1 MTNLDSILKNRDIT
15 SLTKVHIVKA
25 MVFPAVMYGY
35 EKWTVKKAEHGRI
48 DAFWTVVLER
58 TLESPLDRKEIQ
70 AVNPTGNQFWIFTG
84 RTDAQAE
91 APILWPPDKSQ
102 LTGNDP
108 DAKKDWRQEE
118 KGATEYEVIGW
129 HYQLNGHEFEQ
140 TQGEHKGRGGWHAG
154 VCRAAKSWTQ
164 LSD

>member
-70 AVNPTGNQFWIFTG
+70 AVNPTGNQFWIFIG

-91 APILWPPDKSQ
+91 DTILWPPDVKSW
-102 LTGNDP
+102 LTGKDP
-108 DAKKDWRQEE
+108 DSGKD
-118 KGATEYEVIGW
+118 
-129 HYQLNGHEFEQ
+129 
-140 TQGEHKGRGGWHAG
+140 
-154 VCRAAKSWTQ
+154 
-164 LSD
+164 